1 MQSVC
6 AACRQSRRIF
16 QLNEKQRVP
25 ETAAFCTVCLA
36 RAHLPS
42 MADKLEH
49 KKSELEAVA
58 APLRRERASLPAN
71 LEYQNYDRLLASYAK
86 RRRPRAA
93 SAAPSS
99 SATRSSSAVPSSSA
113 LLTSSSN
120 ESLGGSS
127 SSDDVGSAHV
137 SAAPPVVAMPNDQ
150 LAELRRARETVLS
163 FPLARTVVQ
172 EDLYLPSGDE
182 NSSAAA
188 NQAEA
193 VFRNHRERQQQLEEF
208 ARPNPLHMKM
218 LEEQERRRGFKQA
231 ADKRDLREP
240 NVQNSKEGGTAVVRR
255 RAMTV
260 PDHGSSAR
268 GNQDEHIDR
277 ATSTMPWSVSAPRA
291 TTDAFRSD
299 LYARF

>member
-172 EDLYLPSGDE
+172 EDLY
-182 NSSAAA
+182 
-188 NQAEA
+188 
-193 VFRNHRERQQQLEEF
+193 RERQQQLEEF